1 MRHKQS
7 YRDTESRAPDYGS
20 HSRYGSGQMMLS
32 ILGAALVLGLVGG
45 FLLAGGGRSL
55 FRQLDQEQRALYLA
69 EQEALLPW
77 KIAGGVAAR
86 GAGIAMLAAATGGVI
101 YAAWI
106 ALSFLDRRARL
117 IHSRDGLFPIIE
129 ARGDITIYDPNR
141 NAAGAVRIDKEGYAI
156 PQMQPAQLLTTAAA
170 LEVQR
175 AAAWASGGGA
185 ISAKIEGV
193 GALPGGDLP
202 ALPVPELPA
211 RVPLRALLDGAPSL
225 ARLVLGVAVNSQGQ
239 IETITGNMADLVHVA
254 VGGSS
259 GWGKSVFLRCLA
271 FQLIQ
276 ARERPD
282 LVLVDLEGAT
292 LAPFARSERLLYP
305 LADSE
310 RAAAA
315 VLTAL
320 SEDELNR
327 RKSLFAQ
334 YPGVDNLTAYNAIAA
349 EPLRPIVAMVDEAT
363 ALLGN
368 KAVEGALRT
377 VALRARKYG
386 LWLLLAG
393 QDWKASSLDSAIK
406 NQLSTRVQFKA
417 LSRAQS
423 SVLLGQ
429 AGAEALDTPGRAL
442 AILPGRDMLTLQT
455 PYISGEALAG
465 ALDSNGPQKRLDA
478 IEAADGG
485 NGDAGLVMIED
496 DPTLDDAARVLLLH
510 RQGLSL
516 NEIQKRVFGGIGG
529 NYYYRVKD
537 ILGAQE

>member
-1 MRHKQS
+1 MQRKRN
-7 YRDTESRAPDYGS
+7 YNEYEEYNRPRRAGYGDG
-20 HSRYGSGQMMLS
+20 YGRGQVMLS
-32 ILGAALVLGLVGG
+32 VLAAALLVGLVGG
-45 FLLAGGGRSL
+45 FLLAGGGRSVL
-55 FRQLDQEQRALYLA
+55 RQLDGEQRALYLT

-77 KIAGGVAAR
+77 KIAGGMALR
-86 GAGIAMLAAATGGVI
+86 GAGIAMLAAATGGVM

-117 IHSRDGLFPIIE
+117 IHARDGLFPIVE

-141 NAAGAVRIDKEGYAI
+141 NAAGAVRIDKGGWAI
-156 PQMQPAQLLTTAAA
+156 PQMQPAQLFTTAGA

-185 ISAKIEGV
+185 ISTKIDGG
-193 GALPGGDLP
+193 GALPGGNLP
-202 ALPVPELPA
+202 MPPVVELPSK
-211 RVPLRALLDGAPSL
+211 VPLRSLLDGEPSL
-225 ARLVLGVAVNSQGQ
+225 ARLVLGVAINPQTGQ
-239 IETITGNMADLVHVA
+239 VEPITGNMANLVHVA

-271 FQLIQ
+271 YQLIK
-276 ARERPD
+276 AREKPD
-282 LVLVDLEGAT
+282 MVLVDLEGVT
-292 LAPFARSERLLYP
+292 LAPFAQSGRLLYP

-310 RAAAA
+310 RAAVT

-334 YPGVDNLTAYNAIAA
+334 YPGVDTLADYNAVAA
-349 EPLRPIVAMVDEAT
+349 SPLRPIVAIVDEAT

-368 KAVEGALRT
+368 KAVETALRT

-417 LSRAQS
+417 LSKAQS
-423 SVLLGQ
+423 NVLLGQ
-429 AGAEALDTPGRAL
+429 SGAEALDTPGRAL
-442 AILPGRDMLTLQT
+442 AVLPGRDLLTLQT
-455 PYISGEALAG
+455 PFISSDALAG
-465 ALDSNGPQKRLDA
+465 LDNGGPQKRLEADTEEDGLPA
-478 IEAADGG
+478 I
-485 NGDAGLVMIED
+485 IED
-496 DPTLDDAARVLLLH
+496 DPTLDEPARIRALSE
-510 RQGLSL
+510 QGLSR
-516 NEIQKRVFGGIGG
+516 NAIQRRVFGYTGG
-529 NYYYRVKD
+529 AAFAAVKD
-537 ILGAQE
+537 ALE